1 MPRPRIIQEDTR
13 VYNLV
18 IGRSVFEQLHQ
29 MAFDQ
34 SREQGKMVSVAHL
47 IREAIERYLNEADTG
62 R

>member
-18 IGRSVFEQLHQ
+18 FGRSGCEQLHQ
-29 MAFDQ
+29 QAFDQ
-34 SREQGKMVSVAHL
+34 SREQGKMISIAHL
-47 IREAIERYLNEADTG
+47 IREAIERYLDEADAG

>member
-1 MPRPRIIQEDTR
+1 MPRPRLIQEDTR

-18 IGRSVFEQLHQ
+18 LGESVFGKLHQ

-34 SREQGKMVSVAHL
+34 SREQGKMVSVAQL
-47 IREAIERYLNEADTG
+47 IREAIERYLDETNAG

>member
-1 MPRPRIIQEDTR
+1 MPRPRLIQEDTR

-18 IGRSVFEQLHQ
+18 LGESVFGQLHQ

-34 SREQGKMVSVAHL
+34 SREQGKMISVAQL
-47 IREAIERYLNEADTG
+47 IREAIERYLNETDTG

>member
-1 MPRPRIIQEDTR
+1 MPRPRLIQEDTR

-18 IGRSVFEQLHQ
+18 LGESVFGQLHQ

-34 SREQGKMVSVAHL
+34 SREQGKMISVAQL
-47 IREAIERYLNEADTG
+47 IREAIERYLDETNSG

>member
-29 MAFDQ
+29 KAFDQ
-34 SREQGKMVSVAHL
+34 SREQGKMISIAHL
-47 IREAIERYLNEADTG
+47 IREAIERYLDEADTG

>member
-29 MAFDQ
+29 KAFDQ
-34 SREQGKMVSVAHL
+34 SREQVKMISIAHL
-47 IREAIERYLNEADTG
+47 IREAIERYLDEADAG

>member
-1 MPRPRIIQEDTR
+1 MPRPRVIEEDTR

-18 IGRSVFEQLHQ
+18 IGESMFGQLHQ

-34 SREQGKMVSVAHL
+34 SRQQGKMVSVAHL
-47 IREAIERYLNEADTG
+47 IREAIERYLDETDTG

>member
-18 IGRSVFEQLHQ
+18 LGESVFGQLHQ

-34 SREQGKMVSVAHL
+34 SREQGKMISVAQL
-47 IREAIERYLNEADTG
+47 IREAIERYLNETDTG